1 MRVADLWPVWAN
13 TMKPCQKKKKMKK
26 KKKNIMDGNWKF
38 PSEFGE
44 SLDVNRVFTTYEIF
58 K

>member
-1 MRVADLWPVWAN
+1 VASLGKHN
-13 TMKPCQKKKKMKK
+13 ETLSKKKKMKK